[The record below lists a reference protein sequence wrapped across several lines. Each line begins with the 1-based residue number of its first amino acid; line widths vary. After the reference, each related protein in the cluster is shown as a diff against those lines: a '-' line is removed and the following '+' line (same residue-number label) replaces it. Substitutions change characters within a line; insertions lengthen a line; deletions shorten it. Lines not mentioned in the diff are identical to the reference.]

1 MIRVQLLGSACLRS
15 GDTVLGGPPAQR
27 HRIALLA
34 LIVDAWPQPL
44 SRDRALA
51 LLWPERDDARGRR
64 LLNLAIHVLR
74 SALGEEAIVSRGDGL
89 LLNPAHIS
97 CDLHGLRAAIAA
109 DVPEHVVELYTAS
122 LLDGF
127 HLAESAEFAH
137 WLDQRRLELS
147 RAYVRA
153 LLMLGR
159 RQEHAGDVHAVVGTY
174 RRLVETD
181 PHSAEHAQRL
191 MRALDDAGERAAA
204 LQHAAEH
211 ARRLQ
216 VDLDLGPDPD
226 VTALAAELR
235 EAPPRRPSGSRG
247 SSATR
252 LASVAVL
259 PFLNLGGNAEHEYF
273 ADGITDD
280 VIAHLSKIRALTV
293 ISRSSV
299 MSFKGRHQSLKEIG
313 RILGTRTV
321 LDATVRHAGD
331 RVRIVATL
339 VDVEGDRQL
348 WAETYD
354 RQMTDIFAIQ
364 TDVALRI
371 AAALQAELS
380 PDEQGRVRSGP
391 TADIH
396 AYRLYLQGRRFY
408 LQYTVQGLER
418 SVGYFERAIGRDSSF
433 AMAHTLLAMAY
444 IELAEQGLTAPSA
457 VYGRAAQ
464 AVARSLELDPLS
476 GDAHATAGYLKMVRE
491 FDWPAADAG
500 LRRALELSPGSAYV
514 HDLFARA
521 CWAIERYDEALPL
534 ALRAQELDPLA
545 HRNDLTT
552 MLLRAGRYQQALSL
566 AEDAAEVDPR
576 GSRPRATL
584 GWAYFFNGKR
594 EEGVAQLESAVE
606 LSARNSLWLGQLGQ
620 AYAMTGETSKARA
633 IVTEL
638 EERAQ
643 QAFISPYHLA
653 YVYTGLGEMD
663 RAMDLLERA
672 VADRTGGTYGIKGSF
687 LFAPLRGHPRF
698 QALMRTM
705 NLA

>member
-15 GDTVLGGPPAQR
+15 GDSVLGGPPAQR

-34 LIVDAWPQPL
+34 LIADAWPQPL

-51 LLWPERDDARGRR
+51 LLWPERDASGGRR
-64 LLNLAIHVLR
+64 LLNLAVHVLR
-74 SALGEEAIVSRGDGL
+74 SALGEAAIVSRGDGL
-89 LLNPAHIS
+89 LLSPAHVS
-97 CDLHGLRAAIAA
+97 CDLHELRAAIADDA
-109 DVPEHVVELYTAS
+109 TERVVELQAGP

-147 RAYVRA
+147 RAHVRA
-153 LLMLGR
+153 LLRLGR
-159 RQEHAGDVHAVVGTY
+159 SQEQAGDVHGAVGTY
-174 RRLVETD
+174 RRLVAVD

-191 MRALDDAGERAAA
+191 MRVLEDAGERAAA

-226 VTALAAELR
+226 VTALADELR
-235 EAPPRRPSGSRG
+235 KAPPRRIPGSAAG
-247 SSATR
+247 SIPQ
-252 LASVAVL
+252 LPSVAVL

-273 ADGITDD
+273 ADGITED
-280 VIAHLSKIRALTV
+280 VIAHLSKIRALKV

-299 MSFKGRHQSLKEIG
+299 MSFKARQKPLKEIG
-313 RILGTRTV
+313 RTLGAATV
-321 LDATVRHAGD
+321 LDGTVRHAGE

-348 WAETYD
+348 WAVTYD
-354 RQMTDIFAIQ
+354 RQVSDIFAIQ

-371 AAALQAELS
+371 AASLRAELS

-391 TADIH
+391 TKDIQ
-396 AYRLYLQGRRFY
+396 AYRLYLQGRRFF
-408 LQYTVQGLER
+408 LQYTTEGLER
-418 SVGYFERAIGRDSSF
+418 AVGYLEKAIERDPGF
-433 AMAHTLLAMAY
+433 AMAYTLLAMAY
-444 IELAEQGLTAPSA
+444 IELAEQGLTLPSA
-457 VYGRAAQ
+457 VYGRAAE
-464 AVARSLELDPLS
+464 AVARALELDPQL
-476 GDAHATAGYLKMVRE
+476 GDAHGTAGYLKMVRE
-491 FDWPAADAG
+491 FDWSAAEAG
-500 LRRALELSPGSAYV
+500 LRRALDLSPGSAYV

-534 ALRAQELDPLA
+534 ARRAQELDPLA

-552 MLLRAGRYQQALSL
+552 MLLRAGRYDQAL
-566 AEDAAEVDPR
+566 AQARDAAEVDPR
-576 GSRPRATL
+576 GPRARATL
-584 GWAYFFNGKR
+584 GWACFFNGRR
-594 EEGVAQLESAVE
+594 EEAVAELERAVA

-633 IVTEL
+633 IASEL
-638 EERAQ
+638 EKRGE
-643 QAFISPYHLA
+643 QAFVSPYHLA
-653 YVYTGLGEMD
+653 YVYTGLGEVD
-663 RAMDLLERA
+663 RAMELLERA
-672 VADRTGGTYGIKGSF
+672 VADRTGATYSIKGSF

>member
-27 HRIALLA
+27 HRIALLS

-44 SRDRALA
+44 SRDRAMA
-51 LLWPERDDARGRR
+51 LLWPERDDAGGRR

-89 LLNPAHIS
+89 LLDPTHVS
-97 CDLHGLRAAIAA
+97 CDLQELRAAIAA
-109 DVPEHVVELYTAS
+109 DVPERVVALQTGP

-153 LLMLGR
+153 LLVLGR
-159 RQEHAGDVHAVVGTY
+159 RQEQAGDVHGVVNTY
-174 RRLVETD
+174 RRLVAAD
-181 PHSAEHAQRL
+181 PHSAEHALRL

-216 VDLDLGPDPD
+216 VDLDLGPDPE

-235 EAPPRRPSGSRG
+235 KAPPRRIPGSGGAS
-247 SSATR
+247 TPQ
-252 LASVAVL
+252 LPSVAVL
-259 PFLNLGGNAEHEYF
+259 PFLNLGGNAEHEDF
-273 ADGITDD
+273 ADGITED
-280 VIAHLSKIRALTV
+280 VIAHLSKIRALKV

-299 MSFKGRHQSLKEIG
+299 MSFKARQKSLKEIG
-313 RILGTRTV
+313 RTLGAATV

-339 VDVEGDRQL
+339 VDIEGDRQL

-354 RQMTDIFAIQ
+354 RQVSDIFAIQ

-371 AAALQAELS
+371 AASLRAELS
-380 PDEQGRVRSGP
+380 LDEQGRVRSGP
-391 TADIH
+391 TTDIH

-408 LQYTVQGLER
+408 LQYTVAGLER
-418 SVGYFERAIGRDSSF
+418 AVGYFDRAIARDPAF

-444 IELAEQGLTAPSA
+444 IELAEQGLTLPST
-457 VYGRAAQ
+457 VYGRAAE
-464 AVARSLELDPLS
+464 AVARALELDPQS

-491 FDWPAADAG
+491 FDWPAAEAG

-514 HDLFARA
+514 YDLFARA

-534 ALRAQELDPLA
+534 AQRAQELDPLA

-552 MLLRAGRYQQALSL
+552 LLLRAGRYEQALSL

-576 GSRPRATL
+576 GSRARATR
-584 GWAYFFNGKR
+584 GWAYFFNGRRK
-594 EEGVAQLESAVE
+594 EGVAELESAVA

-620 AYAMTGETSKARA
+620 AYALTGETSKARA
-633 IVTEL
+633 ILSEL

-643 QAFISPYHLA
+643 QAFVSPYHLA
-653 YVYTGLGEMD
+653 YVYTGLGEVD

-698 QALMRTM
+698 HALMRTM

>member
-1 MIRVQLLGSACLRS
+1 MVTVQLLGSACLRA

-51 LLWPERDDARGRR
+51 LLWPERDDAGGRR

-74 SALGEEAIVSRGDGL
+74 SALGDEAIVSRGDGL
-89 LLNPAHIS
+89 LLNPTHLS
-97 CDLHGLRAAIAA
+97 CDLHELRGAIAA
-109 DVPEHVVELYTAS
+109 DVPERVVELQTGP

-153 LLMLGR
+153 LGVLGR
-159 RQEHAGDVHAVVGTY
+159 RQEQAGDTQAAINTY
-174 RRLVETD
+174 RRLVTVD

-216 VDLDLGPDPD
+216 VDLDLGPDPE

-235 EAPPRRPSGSRG
+235 KAPPRRTPGARG
-247 SSATR
+247 TSTPQ
-252 LASVAVL
+252 LPSVAVL
-259 PFLNLGGNAEHEYF
+259 PFLNIGGDPEHEYF
-273 ADGITDD
+273 ADGITED
-280 VIAHLSKIRALTV
+280 VIAHLSKIRALKV

-299 MSFKGRHQSLKEIG
+299 MGFKARQKSLKEIG
-313 RILGTRTV
+313 GILGAATV
-321 LDATVRHAGD
+321 LDATVRHADD

-354 RQMTDIFAIQ
+354 RQVTDIFAIQ

-371 AAALQAELS
+371 AAALRAQLS
-380 PDEQGRVRSGP
+380 PDEQGRVRSEP
-391 TADIH
+391 TRDIQ
-396 AYRLYLQGRRFY
+396 AYRLFLQGRRFF
-408 LQYTVQGLER
+408 LQYTVPGLER
-418 SVGYFERAIGRDSSF
+418 AVGYLERAIARDSSF
-433 AMAHTLLAMAY
+433 AAAYALLAMAY
-444 IELAEQGLTAPSA
+444 IELAEQGLTVPSA
-457 VYGRAAQ
+457 VYERAAE
-464 AVARSLELDPLS
+464 AVGSALELDPES
-476 GDAHATAGYLKMVRE
+476 GDAHGTAGYLKMVRD
-491 FDWPAADAG
+491 FDWPAAEAE
-500 LRRALELSPGSAYV
+500 LRRALALSPGSAYV
-514 HDLFARA
+514 HDLFARTY
-521 CWAIERYDEALPL
+521 WAIERYDEALPL
-534 ALRAQELDPLA
+534 ARRAQELDPLA

-552 MLLRAGRYQQALSL
+552 LLLRAGRYDQALSQ
-566 AEDAAEVDPR
+566 AKDSVEVDPR
-576 GSRPRATL
+576 GSRARATL
-584 GWAYFFNGKR
+584 GWAYFFNGRR
-594 EEGVAQLESAVE
+594 EEAVAELETAVA
-606 LSARNSLWLGQLGQ
+606 LSGRNSLWLGQLGQ

-633 IVTEL
+633 IVSEL

-643 QAFISPYHLA
+643 QTFVSPYHLA
-653 YVYTGLGEMD
+653 YVYTGLGEVD

-672 VADRTGGTYGIKGSF
+672 VADRTGPTYSIKGSF

-698 QALMRTM
+698 HALMRTM
-705 NLA
+705 NLV